1 MDGLGHVFFRL
12 RRWLFGFQSF
22 LWNWNFGLCSSSNLF
37 HKGLYLSTFEIG
49 YWDCFLHFGGIVTW
63 VRLKKHFRKNIQLIL
78 FIFFRIIVLPGINGP
93 ILKVGIPIYVTLL
106 MTMAWRVVARASN
119 GLTEFLSAIGAIIF
133 VISDGFIAVNLFY
146 TPLSNAQFLIMSTY
160 YTAQFL
166 IALSGAKQEAME
178 KMKSE

>member
-1 MDGLGHVFFRL
+1 
-12 RRWLFGFQSF
+12 
-22 LWNWNFGLCSSSNLF
+22 
-37 HKGLYLSTFEIG
+37 
-49 YWDCFLHFGGIVTW
+49 
-63 VRLKKHFRKNIQLIL
+63 
-78 FIFFRIIVLPGINGP
+78 
-93 ILKVGIPIYVTLL
+93 